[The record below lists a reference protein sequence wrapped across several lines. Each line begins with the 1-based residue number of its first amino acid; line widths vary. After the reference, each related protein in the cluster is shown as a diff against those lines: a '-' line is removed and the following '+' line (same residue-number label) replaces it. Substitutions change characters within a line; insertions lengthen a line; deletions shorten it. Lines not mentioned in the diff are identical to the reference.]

1 LIAFRD
7 IGQKYYTAYVK
18 YYLVRD
24 LSAVVPLR
32 LRRLLTFCAQR
43 NSQRNT
49 NQKEREQKLV
59 SRCIRRQLA
68 WSAQTQCIEQ
78 HRGEQYLELPRT
90 ICTPTGAPHNGQKS
104 YVTKFLEK
112 QYSHVVVSMFPG
124 GWVPDSAVLEGMF
137 LINTSPLVTHCTM
150 KDYAQFL
157 VRRFA
162 VPHFSKGVTE
172 VHIVF
177 DSQGQNLRT
186 PKAFEQC
193 CRDAE
198 HSVSPD
204 HEHKWRDHL
213 NCCHCKRQLVLYLGN
228 AFLTHASELLSGE
241 QKLVVAK

>member
-1 LIAFRD
+1 
-7 IGQKYYTAYVK
+7 V
-18 YYLVRD
+18 
-24 LSAVVPLR
+24 LR
-32 LRRLLTFCAQR
+32 ESLK
-43 NSQRNT
+43 RNT

-112 QYSHVVVSMFPG
+112 WYSHVVVSMFPG
-124 GWVPDSAVLEGMF
+124 GWVPDSVVLEGKF

-162 VPHFSKGVTE
+162 VPHFSKG
-172 VHIVF
+172 
-177 DSQGQNLRT
+177 
-186 PKAFEQC
+186 P
-193 CRDAE
+193 
-198 HSVSPD
+198 HS
-204 HEHKWRDHL
+204 
-213 NCCHCKRQLVLYLGN
+213 
-228 AFLTHASELLSGE
+228 F
-241 QKLVVAK
+241 